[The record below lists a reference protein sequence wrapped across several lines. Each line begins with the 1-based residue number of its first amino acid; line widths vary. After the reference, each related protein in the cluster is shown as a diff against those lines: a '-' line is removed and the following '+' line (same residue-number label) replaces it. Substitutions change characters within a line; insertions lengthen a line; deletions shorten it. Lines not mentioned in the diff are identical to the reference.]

1 MFWCCLV
8 ASVAVLSVSSVSS
21 VFAAENDY
29 HPLIDPEK
37 PQYMIGYG
45 SLMESASKHAT
56 EPNAFKID
64 GYLNQPLPGIV
75 KEIRIE

>member
-1 MFWCCLV
+1 MKSMFCCCLV
-8 ASVAVLSVSSVSS
+8 ASVAVLSVSS

-64 GYLNQPLPGIV
+64 GYLNRLLPGIV
-75 KEIRIE
+75 KEIRIA

>member
-1 MFWCCLV
+1 LIV
-8 ASVAVLSVSSVSS
+8 AKGEILHAPVCDSFANRGVYVS
-21 VFAAENDY
+21 
-29 HPLIDPEK
+29 
-37 PQYMIGYG
+37 GYE

-64 GYLNQPLPGIV
+64 GYLNRLLPGIV